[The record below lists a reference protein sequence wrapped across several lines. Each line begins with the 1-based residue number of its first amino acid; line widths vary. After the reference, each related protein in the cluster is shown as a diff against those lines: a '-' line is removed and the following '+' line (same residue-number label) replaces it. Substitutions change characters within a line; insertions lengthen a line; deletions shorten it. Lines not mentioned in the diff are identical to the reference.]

1 MADAYGKP
9 AGSEMAENRISFRKG
24 EKAAKLST
32 VILLALGTLKG
43 IVAIVSGS
51 VALLAGTI
59 DSFSDVFSSI
69 AVWAGLRIAKKKP
82 TERFPYGY
90 FKAETFALLTVAL
103 IIVASSVLI
112 MLESYQKFFEVNV
125 ISFSDLALAA
135 AALSAVIYFLLARY
149 KGRVGRQVGS
159 QALISEGLH
168 SMVDVY
174 TSVLVFV
181 GVFLASFGYQFVEA
195 LIGLV
200 ISVYVLIRGLWF
212 GKDAVLVLMDVSPSP
227 QRVKEMK
234 EIAEGVHGV
243 KGTHD
248 VRLRKAGPV
257 FFGEMHVEMQEGL
270 SLERAHVISEAVE
283 KAIKERFKDLELVTI
298 HVGLAH
304 RKKTKIAIPILE
316 DKGLNSLA
324 TLHFGGAP
332 YFAFIEVEE
341 GQIVSLHTKENE
353 GAKLS
358 HKKGIQAA
366 HLLVEE
372 KVDVVLAGSIGEG
385 PFHVLGDNLIQI
397 YYLPKSVEIRE
408 AVRLL
413 NQNLLERMMSPT
425 EKHEED
431 LIE

>member
-1 MADAYGKP
+1 M
-9 AGSEMAENRISFRKG
+9 
-24 EKAAKLST
+24 
-32 VILLALGTLKG
+32 KG
-43 IVAIVSGS
+43 IVAVVSGS

-69 AVWAGLRIAKKKP
+69 AVWAGLKIAKKKP

-90 FKAETFALLTVAL
+90 YKAETFALLTVSL
-103 IIVASSVLI
+103 ILVASSILI
-112 MLESYQKFFEVNV
+112 MLESFQKFFEVYV
-125 ISFSDLALAA
+125 ISFSGIALVV
-135 AALSAVIYFLLARY
+135 AALSAIIYYLLAKY
-149 KGRVGRQVGS
+149 KGRVGRQIGS

-168 SMVDVY
+168 SMIDVY

-181 GVFLASFGYQFVEA
+181 GVFLGVLGFQVGEA
-195 LIGLV
+195 LIGFMMGA
-200 ISVYVLIRGLWF
+200 YVLARGLWF

-234 EIAEGVHGV
+234 EIAESVHGV

-248 VRLRKAGPV
+248 IRLRKSGPV
-257 FFGEMHVEMQEGL
+257 FFGEMHVELQEGL
-270 SLERAHVISEAVE
+270 SLERAHVISEDVE
-283 KAIKERFKDLELVTI
+283 TRIKKHFKDLELVTV

-304 RKKTKIAIPILE
+304 RKKTRMAIPIME
-316 DKGLNSLA
+316 DNGLDSSLS
-324 TLHFGGAP
+324 LHFGSAP

-341 GQIVSLHTKENE
+341 GQIVSLNVKENG
-353 GAKLS
+353 GARLS

-366 HLLVEE
+366 NLLVEE
-372 KVDVVLAGSIGEG
+372 KVDVVLAGSLGEG

-408 AVRLL
+408 AIRLL
-413 NQNLLERMMSPT
+413 NQNLLDKMVSPI

-431 LIE
+431 KIE

>member
-1 MADAYGKP
+1 MD
-9 AGSEMAENRISFRKG
+9 ENRISFRKG
-24 EKAAKLST
+24 EEAAKLST
-32 VILLALGTLKG
+32 IILLALGTLKG
-43 IVAIVSGS
+43 IVAVVSGS
-51 VALLAGTI
+51 VALLAGAI

-90 FKAETFALLTVAL
+90 YKAETFALLTVAL
-103 IIVASSVLI
+103 IIVASSILI
-112 MLESYQKFFEVNV
+112 MLESFQKFFEVHV

-149 KGRVGRQVGS
+149 KERVGRQVGS

-174 TSVLVFV
+174 TSVLVFI

-257 FFGEMHVEMQEGL
+257 FFGEMHVELQEGL
-270 SLERAHVISEAVE
+270 SLERAHVISEEVE

-304 RKKTKIAIPILE
+304 RKKTRIAIPIQE
-316 DKGLNSLA
+316 DKGVNSSA
-324 TLHFGGAP
+324 SLHFGSAL

-366 HLLVEE
+366 NLLVEE
-372 KVDVVLAGSIGEG
+372 KVDVVLAGSLGEG

-408 AVRLL
+408 AIRLL
-413 NQNLLERMMSPT
+413 NLNLLDKMVSPI

-431 LIE
+431 KIE

>member
-1 MADAYGKP
+1 MD
-9 AGSEMAENRISFRKG
+9 ENRISFRKG

-32 VILLALGTLKG
+32 IILLALGTLRG
-43 IVAIVSGS
+43 VVAIISGS

-69 AVWAGLRIAKKKP
+69 AVWAGLKIAKKKP

-90 FKAETFALLTVAL
+90 YKAETFALLIVSL
-103 IIVASSVLI
+103 IIVTSSILI
-112 MLESYQKFFEVNV
+112 MLESFQKFFEAHV

-135 AALSAVIYFLLARY
+135 AALSAVVYYLLAKY

-181 GVFLASFGYQFVEA
+181 GVFLASFGYQVVEA
-195 LIGLV
+195 LIGLA
-200 ISVYVLIRGLWF
+200 ISVYVLIRGLLY
-212 GKDAVLVLMDVSPSP
+212 GKDAALVLMDVSPSP

-234 EIAEGVHGV
+234 EIAESVHGV

-248 VRLRKAGPV
+248 IRLRKSGPV
-257 FFGEMHVEMQEGL
+257 FFGEMHVELQEGL
-270 SLERAHVISEAVE
+270 SLERAHVISEVVE
-283 KAIKERFKDLELVTI
+283 TRIKERFKDLELVTV

-304 RKKTKIAIPILE
+304 RKKTRIAIPIVE
-316 DKGLNSLA
+316 DKGLESSV
-324 TLHFGGAP
+324 TLHFGSAP

-341 GQIVSLHTKENE
+341 GQIVSLHVKENE

-372 KVDVVLAGSIGEG
+372 KVDVVLAGSLGEG

-397 YYLPKSVEIRE
+397 YYFPKSVKIRE

-413 NQNLLERMMSPT
+413 TQNLLERMVSPT

-431 LIE
+431 RIE

>member
-1 MADAYGKP
+1 M
-9 AGSEMAENRISFRKG
+9 RIEYPLEREK
-24 EKAAKLST
+24 KAAKLST
-32 VILLALGTLKG
+32 IILLALGTLKG

-283 KAIKERFKDLELVTI
+283 KAIKERFKDLELVTV

-316 DKGLNSLA
+316 DKGLDSSA
-324 TLHFGGAP
+324 TLHFGSAP

-341 GQIVSLHTKENE
+341 GQIVSFHVKENE
-353 GAKLS
+353 GARLS

-372 KVDVVLAGSIGEG
+372 KVDVVLAGSLGEG

-413 NQNLLERMMSPT
+413 NQNLLERMVSPT

-431 LIE
+431 RIE